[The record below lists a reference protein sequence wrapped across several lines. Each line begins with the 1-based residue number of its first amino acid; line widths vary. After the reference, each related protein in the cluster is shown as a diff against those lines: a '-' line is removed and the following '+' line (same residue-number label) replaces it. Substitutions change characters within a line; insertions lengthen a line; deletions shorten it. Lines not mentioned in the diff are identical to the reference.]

1 MNFDSIEILSDGSL
15 EKPDVHD
22 ADGGLI
28 TQVRTAHETG
38 ESPIRENLGTSLAEK
53 SQIDKDSVAEAKWVL
68 DLLKE
73 LPDVRDRLA
82 SSVGGGSLADK
93 ILKGDRYGYPD
104 WKALIDALHEGSRD
118 SCHKEDAL
126 LVDLSSKGSAIKIGQ
141 GAFGI
146 IYRRKANNEILK
158 VPIIDDDDPVGSE
171 VEGLLEKAFTKYLGV
186 CPNTVSLADHS
197 PVCLHTRGP
206 LSSPFFRCFPP
217 DGVPGASRSS
227 RVPGGTREF
236 SKACRTAFRSELGDG
251 SLTSFPPPG
260 YSGPDRQKC
269 AMGVFLPQLLQSLSC
284 IHKQG
289 YIHSDLKPGNVLF
302 FQRTSKQCPDVKIAD
317 FGLARPIGTKF
328 DRQFVGVNGSYFSTV
343 PPGRTSHTD
352 GQHSPRKHALPEHG
366 RLGQNGSWSRTTRFT
381 ARATFDY
388 CSLVFMLRTTVW
400 NGFGV
405 RDALQGKC
413 TPETLKGAGKV
424 MHKDGTGDCVDC
436 DWIGPRGANMR
447 VIYSR
452 TELEKQQAIASRAA
466 AAAYRL

>member
-1 MNFDSIEILSDGSL
+1 MNFDSIEIRSDGSL

-28 TQVRTAHETG
+28 TQVRAAHETD
-38 ESPIRENLGTSLAEK
+38 ESPTRENLGTSLAEK
-53 SQIDKDSVAEAKWVL
+53 SQIDKDSVEEAKWVL
-68 DLLKE
+68 ALLKA

-82 SSVGGGSLADK
+82 SSVGGGSLENK
-93 ILKGDRYGYPD
+93 ILKGDRDGYPD

-118 SCHKEDAL
+118 SCNKEDAL

-146 IYRRKANNEILK
+146 IYRRKAYNEILK

-171 VEGLLEKAFTKYLGV
+171 VEGLLEKAFTKRLGV
-186 CPNTVSLADHS
+186 CPNTVSLADTS
-197 PVCLHTRGP
+197 PVCLNTRGP

-217 DGVPGASRSS
+217 NGVPESTRYS

-236 SKACRTAFRSELGDG
+236 SKACTTAFRSELGDG

-260 YSGPDRQKC
+260 YSGPDRQRC

-284 IHKQG
+284 IHSKG

-302 FQRTSKQCPDVKIAD
+302 FQRTLKQCPDVKIAD

-343 PPGRTSHTD
+343 PPGRTSNTD
-352 GQHSPRKHALPEHG
+352 GMPSPRKHALPEHG
-366 RLGQNGSWSRTTRFT
+366 RLGQNGTWSRRTRFT
-381 ARATFDY
+381 AHETFDY

-400 NGFGV
+400 NGFGL

-413 TPETLKGAGKV
+413 TPQTLKGAGKV

-436 DWIGPRGANMR
+436 SMIGPMGASMH

-452 TELEKQQAIASRAA
+452 TELQKQQAIASRVP